1 MTERWTV
8 VEAAACDGGLQ
19 IARIEPWE
27 DCCRAA
33 RRYGGTCWHG
43 AAEGGGGATYEE
55 CREAIE
61 AEEALR
67 MASPGYDDGSA
78 IRRMIADSIARTAE
92 Q

>member
-61 AEEALR
+61 AEEERRYRLGPDSRPAPS
-67 MASPGYDDGSA
+67 APIPGRQA
-78 IRRMIADSIARTAE
+78 PVH
-92 Q
+92 